1 MTIFRNEIRTGVLV
15 VVTLAALVSLL
26 LYLGAPGVF
35 VAQKKFRIYL
45 DNASSLSP
53 GAPVLLAGRRIGQVV
68 ELHSPVPEKERP
80 NPNLETVVDIQV
92 DKSAQ
97 IFNKVKARMTLP
109 SLLGKPVIDFTTGQE
124 SSGLAPENTAF
135 VGERE
140 PGLADAVPTL
150 LEKLDPALKTATA
163 TFEGLQK
170 TADNLNKLTMENS
183 DLPQALAEFKKF
195 TTHLNQV
202 LGPDGA
208 LRGSLEN
215 IKKLTGDD
223 GKLAVAL
230 DQIGKMTGPDS
241 DLAKALAHAEKFT
254 GKLEDNQD
262 IEATLHNLRSATENL
277 DRQLKQ
283 FTGKLSDTAEN
294 LKEGSDTLKHQPW
307 RLIWPSTKK
316 YPDESHAPDRA
327 PPAHKAKDSA
337 PSSGNK
343 NSGTIHPLF
352 RFYSTPR

>member
-15 VVTLAALVSLL
+15 VVTLTALVCLL

-53 GAPVLLAGRRIGQVV
+53 GAPVLLAGRRIGQVI

-80 NPNLETVVDIQV
+80 DPKLETSVDIQV

-109 SLLGKPVIDFTTGQE
+109 SLLGKPVIDFTTGVE
-124 SSGLAPENTAF
+124 SSGLAPEGTGF
-135 VGERE
+135 VGERD

-170 TADNLNKLTMENS
+170 TADNLNKLTQQNS

-195 TTHLNQV
+195 TKHLNEV
-202 LGPDGA
+202 IGPDGA

-223 GKLAVAL
+223 GKLATSF
-230 DQIGKMTGPDS
+230 DQIAKMTGPDG
-241 DLAKALAHAEKFT
+241 DLAKTLAHAEKFT
-254 GKLEDNQD
+254 GKLEDNKD
-262 IEATLHNLRSATENL
+262 IDATLHNLRTASENL

-283 FTGKLSDTAEN
+283 FTGKLSATAEN

-316 YPDESHAPDRA
+316 YPEETLFPRNSTSGSDSKKASETT
-327 PPAHKAKDSA
+327 PPSTKQ
-337 PSSGNK
+337 
-343 NSGTIHPLF
+343 PLF
-352 RFYSTPR
+352 KFHATPR

>member
-15 VVTLAALVSLL
+15 VVTLTALVCLL

-45 DNASSLSP
+45 DNASSLAP

-80 NPNLETVVDIQV
+80 NPKLETVVDIQV

-109 SLLGKPVIDFTTGQE
+109 SLLGKPVIDFTTGVE

-135 VGERE
+135 VGERD

-150 LEKLDPALKTATA
+150 LEKLDPALKKATD
-163 TFEGLQK
+163 TFDGLQK
-170 TADNLNKLTMENS
+170 TADNLNKLTKENS
-183 DLPQALAEFKKF
+183 DLPKALEEFKKF
-195 TTHLNQV
+195 TTHLNEV
-202 LGPDGA
+202 IGPDGA

-223 GKLAVAL
+223 GKLAMAF
-230 DQIGKMTGPDS
+230 DQIAKLTGPDS

-254 GKLEDNQD
+254 EKLEENKD
-262 IEATLHNLRSATENL
+262 IEATLHNLRSASENL
-277 DRQLKQ
+277 DRQFKQ
-283 FTGKLSDTAEN
+283 ITGKLTAMAEN

-316 YPDESHAPDRA
+316 YPEEGPAPGNPSKPSKVNDST
-327 PPAHKAKDSA
+327 PPANQKSPRTSHS
-337 PSSGNK
+337 
-343 NSGTIHPLF
+343 LF
-352 RFYSTPR
+352 RFHSTPR

>member
-15 VVTLAALVSLL
+15 VVTLTALVALL
-26 LYLGAPGVF
+26 LYLGSPGVF

-45 DNASSLSP
+45 DNASSLAP

-80 NPNLETVVDIQV
+80 DPKLETVVDIEV

-135 VGERE
+135 VGERD

-150 LEKLDPALKTATA
+150 LEKLDPVLKKATE
-163 TFEGLQK
+163 TFDGLQK
-170 TADNLNKLTMENS
+170 TADNLNKLTKENS
-183 DLPQALAEFKKF
+183 DLPEALEEFKKF
-195 TTHLNQV
+195 TTHLNEV
-202 LGPDGA
+202 IGPDGA

-215 IKKLTGDD
+215 IKKLTNED
-223 GKLAVAL
+223 GKLATAF
-230 DQIGKMTGPDS
+230 DQIAKMTGPDS

-254 GKLEDNQD
+254 GKLEENKDF
-262 IEATLHNLRSATENL
+262 EATLHNLRTATENL
-277 DRQLKQ
+277 DRQFKQ
-283 FTGKLSDTAEN
+283 ISSKLSATAEN

-316 YPDESHAPDRA
+316 YPEESTSPQRPSATAKAAGRT
-327 PPAHKAKDSA
+327 PAASQK
-337 PSSGNK
+337 
-343 NSGTIHPLF
+343 TPLF
-352 RFYSTPR
+352 RFHATPR

>member
-45 DNASSLSP
+45 DNASSLAP

-80 NPNLETVVDIQV
+80 NPKLETVVDIQV

-135 VGERE
+135 VGERD

-150 LEKLDPALKTATA
+150 LEKLDPALKKATD
-163 TFEGLQK
+163 TFDGLQK
-170 TADNLNKLTMENS
+170 TADNLNLLTKENS

-195 TTHLNQV
+195 TTHLNEV
-202 LGPDGA
+202 IGPDGA

-230 DQIGKMTGPDS
+230 DQIDKMTGPDS
-241 DLAKALAHAEKFT
+241 DLAKALSHAEKFT
-254 GKLEDNQD
+254 GKLADNKD
-262 IEATLHNLRSATENL
+262 IDATLHNLRTATENL
-277 DRQLKQ
+277 DHQFKQ
-283 FTGKLSDTAEN
+283 FTGKLTATAEN
-294 LKEGSDTLKHQPW
+294 LKEGTDTLKHQPW
-307 RLIWPSTKK
+307 RLIWPTTKK
-316 YPDESHAPDRA
+316 YPEESIVPHAPPQTSKAANSA
-327 PPAHKAKDSA
+327 PPASQKAPATS
-337 PSSGNK
+337 
-343 NSGTIHPLF
+343 HRLF
-352 RFYSTPR
+352 RFYAEPR